1 MRPIPPAPAPG
12 QRILLIPAMLDA
24 HFPLLQYAFHSKAY
38 YPVILSQSRGL
49 ADLGLRYA
57 HNDLCYPFVLSLG
70 QYLQA
75 LGSGAYDL
83 DQVSLLMPS
92 AGDACRGANFP
103 SLIRKALAAAGYPQ
117 VEVLTWNVKGLERDH
132 ALPLRPEMVW
142 RALFGLFYGDL
153 LLLLTLQT
161 RPYEAVAGAANAC
174 RDRWTNQLAGEL
186 RSGAP
191 LTLRRMKEV
200 FHQAAGDFAALP
212 RRPVARKRVA
222 LVGELY
228 TKYCALG
235 NWDILPFLEEAG
247 CEVAVNGFS
256 WYILYYISSQIAGT
270 TGPVQAL
277 WRGLGAWMAGL
288 QRTMTAALAAHGFH
302 SLPPFPAFQR
312 EAADW
317 ISQTLRVA
325 DGWLIGAE
333 CAAHIHAG
341 CHRVLAM
348 QPFGCLPNHVC
359 GRGQYAA
366 LLRRLGRGKVVSV
379 DLDASLPRL
388 LVYNRVKLL
397 LEGEG

>member
-1 MRPIPPAPAPG
+1 M
-12 QRILLIPAMLDA
+12 
-24 HFPLLQYAFHSKAY
+24 
-38 YPVILSQSRGL
+38 
-49 ADLGLRYA
+49 
-57 HNDLCYPFVLSLG
+57 
-70 QYLQA
+70 
-75 LGSGAYDL
+75 
-83 DQVSLLMPS
+83 
-92 AGDACRGANFP
+92 
-103 SLIRKALAAAGYPQ
+103 
-117 VEVLTWNVKGLERDH
+117 
-132 ALPLRPEMVW
+132 
-142 RALFGLFYGDL
+142 
-153 LLLLTLQT
+153 
-161 RPYEAVAGAANAC
+161 
-174 RDRWTNQLAGEL
+174 
-186 RSGAP
+186 
-191 LTLRRMKEV
+191 
-200 FHQAAGDFAALP
+200 
-212 RRPVARKRVA
+212 A

-341 CHRVLAM
+341 CHRVYQAVG
-348 QPFGCLPNHVC
+348 FCL
-359 GRGQYAA
+359 
-366 LLRRLGRGKVVSV
+366 
-379 DLDASLPRL
+379 
-388 LVYNRVKLL
+388 
-397 LEGEG
+397 

>member
-1 MRPIPPAPAPG
+1 MRPIPSAPAPG

-24 HFPLLQYAFHSKAY
+24 HFPLLQYAFHSRAY

-92 AGDACRGANFP
+92 AGDACRGSNFP

-174 RDRWTNQLAGEL
+174 RDRWTAQRLPLDPPQDEGSLSPGRRGLCRPAPPAG
-186 RSGAP
+186 G
-191 LTLRRMKEV
+191 
-200 FHQAAGDFAALP
+200 Q
-212 RRPVARKRVA
+212 
-222 LVGELY
+222 
-228 TKYCALG
+228 
-235 NWDILPFLEEAG
+235 EAG
-247 CEVAVNGFS
+247 GPGGGAL
-256 WYILYYISSQIAGT
+256 YQILRPGQLGHPPLSG
-270 TGPVQAL
+270 GG
-277 WRGLGAWMAGL
+277 GL
-288 QRTMTAALAAHGFH
+288 
-302 SLPPFPAFQR
+302 
-312 EAADW
+312 
-317 ISQTLRVA
+317 
-325 DGWLIGAE
+325 
-333 CAAHIHAG
+333 
-341 CHRVLAM
+341 
-348 QPFGCLPNHVC
+348 
-359 GRGQYAA
+359 
-366 LLRRLGRGKVVSV
+366 
-379 DLDASLPRL
+379 
-388 LVYNRVKLL
+388 
-397 LEGEG
+397 

>member
-1 MRPIPPAPAPG
+1 
-12 QRILLIPAMLDA
+12 
-24 HFPLLQYAFHSKAY
+24 
-38 YPVILSQSRGL
+38 
-49 ADLGLRYA
+49 
-57 HNDLCYPFVLSLG
+57 
-70 QYLQA
+70 
-75 LGSGAYDL
+75 
-83 DQVSLLMPS
+83 MPS
-92 AGDACRGANFP
+92 AGDACRGSNFP

-161 RPYEAVAGAANAC
+161 RPYEAVGRGGQRLPGPVDQPAGRGTA
-174 RDRWTNQLAGEL
+174 Q
-186 RSGAP
+186 
-191 LTLRRMKEV
+191 
-200 FHQAAGDFAALP
+200 
-212 RRPVARKRVA
+212 RRPLDPPQDEGSLSPGRRGLCRPAPPAGGQEAVA

-312 EAADW
+312 ERRTGSANP
-317 ISQTLRVA
+317 
-325 DGWLIGAE
+325 
-333 CAAHIHAG
+333 AG
-341 CHRVLAM
+341 
-348 QPFGCLPNHVC
+348 G
-359 GRGQYAA
+359 
-366 LLRRLGRGKVVSV
+366 
-379 DLDASLPRL
+379 
-388 LVYNRVKLL
+388 
-397 LEGEG
+397 

>member
-92 AGDACRGANFP
+92 AGDACRGSNFP

-174 RDRWTNQLAGEL
+174 RDRWTDQLAGEL
-186 RSGAP
+186 RP
-191 LTLRRMKEV
+191 
-200 FHQAAGDFAALP
+200 
-212 RRPVARKRVA
+212 
-222 LVGELY
+222 
-228 TKYCALG
+228 
-235 NWDILPFLEEAG
+235 
-247 CEVAVNGFS
+247 
-256 WYILYYISSQIAGT
+256 
-270 TGPVQAL
+270 
-277 WRGLGAWMAGL
+277 
-288 QRTMTAALAAHGFH
+288 
-302 SLPPFPAFQR
+302 
-312 EAADW
+312 
-317 ISQTLRVA
+317 
-325 DGWLIGAE
+325 
-333 CAAHIHAG
+333 
-341 CHRVLAM
+341 
-348 QPFGCLPNHVC
+348 
-359 GRGQYAA
+359 
-366 LLRRLGRGKVVSV
+366 
-379 DLDASLPRL
+379 
-388 LVYNRVKLL
+388 
-397 LEGEG
+397 

>member
-92 AGDACRGANFP
+92 AGDACRGSNFP

-153 LLLLTLQT
+153 LLLLILQT

-174 RDRWTNQLAGEL
+174 RDRWCRQE
-186 RSGAP
+186 
-191 LTLRRMKEV
+191 
-200 FHQAAGDFAALP
+200 
-212 RRPVARKRVA
+212 
-222 LVGELY
+222 
-228 TKYCALG
+228 
-235 NWDILPFLEEAG
+235 
-247 CEVAVNGFS
+247 
-256 WYILYYISSQIAGT
+256 
-270 TGPVQAL
+270 
-277 WRGLGAWMAGL
+277 
-288 QRTMTAALAAHGFH
+288 
-302 SLPPFPAFQR
+302 
-312 EAADW
+312 
-317 ISQTLRVA
+317 
-325 DGWLIGAE
+325 
-333 CAAHIHAG
+333 
-341 CHRVLAM
+341 
-348 QPFGCLPNHVC
+348 
-359 GRGQYAA
+359 
-366 LLRRLGRGKVVSV
+366 
-379 DLDASLPRL
+379 
-388 LVYNRVKLL
+388 
-397 LEGEG
+397 

>member
-24 HFPLLQYAFHSKAY
+24 HFPLLQYAFHSRDY

-92 AGDACRGANFP
+92 AGDACRGSNFP

-132 ALPLRPEMVW
+132 ALPFRPEMVW

-174 RDRWTNQLAGEL
+174 RDRWTDQLAGEL
-186 RSGAP
+186 CSGAP

-325 DGWLIGAE
+325 DGW
-333 CAAHIHAG
+333 
-341 CHRVLAM
+341 
-348 QPFGCLPNHVC
+348 
-359 GRGQYAA
+359 RGQYAA

>member
-92 AGDACRGANFP
+92 AGDACRGSNFP

-174 RDRWTNQLAGEL
+174 RDRWTDQLAGEL

-235 NWDILPFLEEAG
+235 NWDILPFLEEVG

-302 SLPPFPAFQR
+302 SLPPLSRLSAGGGGLAQPNPA
-312 EAADW
+312 
-317 ISQTLRVA
+317 
-325 DGWLIGAE
+325 GG
-333 CAAHIHAG
+333 
-341 CHRVLAM
+341 
-348 QPFGCLPNHVC
+348 
-359 GRGQYAA
+359 
-366 LLRRLGRGKVVSV
+366 
-379 DLDASLPRL
+379 
-388 LVYNRVKLL
+388 
-397 LEGEG
+397 